1 MCSIWLAMHD
11 RRRHSCRSPAW
22 MYQFFGMTNM
32 TKHVFE
38 LNWYRCG
45 RDFRLANRIIE
56 QIMRFRPVF
65 SMQYGQSSKSKSKW
79 WHESNKALL
88 AVILCMQILLIHTIP
103 KYINYIYIIGL
114 SLLSWHFYSPKFI
127 YAFEPNLMTS
137 LYRDRTAIKQRSFL
151 CWLRTK
157 SSQNDDNNNTSI
169 INI

>member
-1 MCSIWLAMHD
+1 M
-11 RRRHSCRSPAW
+11 
-22 MYQFFGMTNM
+22 N
-32 TKHVFE
+32 V
-38 LNWYRCG
+38 
-45 RDFRLANRIIE
+45 
-56 QIMRFRPVF
+56 PVF
-65 SMQYGQSSKSKSKW
+65 WHDEHDQARIWAKLISMWPWFSACQPHHRTNNEISTRFQLQYGQSSKSKSKC
-79 WHESNKALL
+79 WHENNKALL